1 MLLCDKEKAAACI
14 TIIASWI
21 TTVHAFRL
29 PQLPKE
35 DQCQQLQQGGGPL
48 YTIQGEA
55 VVLKC
60 PSPEFLNLNLA
71 ADHGFSLNWVYEKDK
86 PDEGRVE
93 AQDDLLWFLPAL
105 VTDSGDYV
113 CILRNASYCIETT
126 LSVKVYEGKSNN
138 RENIAY
144 PNMALSSVDKIIC
157 PDLDEF
163 VKTTGTVELKWYKE
177 FFPLSF
183 VEGKHQYNRG
193 DRFLLI
199 RDLTAGD
206 EGYYTCELTFPYKNT
221 QYKVTRTI
229 HLQITAAHTRPKII
243 DPLNSTIEAA
253 LGSRLIIPCR
263 VFLGLRSKQYSYVTW
278 LANNSYID
286 LPSERVKEEHDYLVE
301 ETDGNYVEIELTFNE
316 VCEEDLSTEYKC
328 VVCSGYGC
336 HESTVQITLAAG
348 QPIPRITYPLNS
360 TIEAVEGSSLIV
372 PCRVFT
378 VIKSTA
384 TTEISWLANGIKIE
398 DSQMSNRVSQ
408 GPQLV
413 LREHEADYIEVKLV
427 FNVVRDE
434 DFGTEFKCVA
444 KNSQGSHE
452 SSVQIN
458 LADSSSTCV
467 IVGFFGTL
475 SFLIVV
481 CIFMSNF
488 FKPRCKKDYVLTKS

>member
-1 MLLCDKEKAAACI
+1 MLLYDKKISVACI
-14 TIIASWI
+14 TLIASWI
-21 TTVHAFRL
+21 TIMHAFRL

-35 DQCQQLQQGGGPL
+35 DQCQQLKQGGTPL

-60 PSPEFLNLNLA
+60 PSPEFWNLNLA
-71 ADHGFSLNWVYEKDK
+71 TDHDFSLNWVYEKDK

-93 AQDDLLWFLPAL
+93 AQGDLLWFLPAL

-113 CILRNASYCIETT
+113 CILRNASYCVETT
-126 LSVKVYEGKSNN
+126 LSIKVYEGKSNN
-138 RENIAY
+138 LENIAY
-144 PNMALSSVDKIIC
+144 PNTAHSSVDKIIC
-157 PDLDEF
+157 PDIDEF
-163 VKTTGTVELKWYKE
+163 VKNTGTVELKWYKE

-206 EGYYTCELTFPYKNT
+206 EGYYTCELTFPYNNT

-229 HLQITAAHTRPKII
+229 HLHITAAHTRPKIVN
-243 DPLNSTIEAA
+243 PLNNTIEVA

-263 VFLGLRSKQYSYVTW
+263 VFLGLRSKQYSHVTW

-286 LPSERVKEEHDYLVE
+286 LSSKRVKEEYDNLIE

-328 VVCSGYGC
+328 VVCNGYGC
-336 HESTVQITLAAG
+336 HESTVQIILAA
-348 QPIPRITYPLNS
+348 QHLPRITYPLNS
-360 TIEAVEGSSLIV
+360 TIEVVEGSSLTV

-378 VIKSTA
+378 AIKSTA
-384 TTEISWLANGIKIE
+384 TTEVSWLANGIQI
-398 DSQMSNRVSQ
+398 DSHMSNRVSQ

-413 LREHEADYIEVKLV
+413 LTDDDADYIEVELV

-434 DFGTEFKCVA
+434 DFSTEFKCVA

-452 SSVQIN
+452 ASVQITS
-458 LADSSSTCV
+458 ADSSSTCV

-481 CIFMSNF
+481 CIFMCNL
-488 FKPRCKKDYVLTKS
+488 FKPRCKKDYVLAKS